1 MEQKTNQ
8 NYRLQQY
15 KVLGIAKPQE
25 SQKAKATANTD
36 TNLADADCHF
46 DSAGTCQTSA

>member
-8 NYRLQQY
+8 DYRLQQY
-15 KVLGIAKPQE
+15 KISGIAKPQE
-25 SQKAKATANTD
+25 SQKAKDTANTD
-36 TNLADADCHF
+36 TDLADADSHV